1 MPYKDPEKNRACI
14 KAWRER
20 NRERKAAIDKAWRKN
35 NPEKVRICRE
45 RNRERKAAANKAW
58 CERNRERRAAANKA
72 WRKNNPEKVRIC
84 RERNRERKAARDK
97 IYHERNREQRAA
109 ANKAW
114 RERNRE
120 RIVTYR
126 KVNRE
131 RTRKIEKAWVERNRD
146 LVNEKVRRRRCRK
159 RNVSVYLTASET
171 QQIVILERTRQELQR
186 ETRREHHIDHI
197 LPIVHGGIHHPVNL
211 RIIDGKENLSKQAK
225 LLPEAIALAPEHFR
239 LYSERI
245 STERAWEFVR
255 QLAAGLGLGEDDLDA
270 LVTGKPLKRKPT
282 LEDFMA

>member
-1 MPYKDPEKNRACI
+1 MAYKDLEKIRKTNKDWNKRNRERVAATTKAWRERNREREAATA

-20 NRERKAAIDKAWRKN
+20 NRERKAATTKAW
-35 NPEKVRICRE
+35 RE
-45 RNRERKAAANKAW
+45 RNRERKAATTKAW
-58 CERNRERRAAANKA
+58 S
-72 WRKNNPEKVRIC
+72 
-84 RERNRERKAARDK
+84 ERNRERKAEK
-97 IYHERNREQRAA
+97 
-109 ANKAW
+109 NKAW
-114 RERNRE
+114 RERNPE
-120 RIVTYR
+120 RVAAIA
-126 KVNRE
+126 
-131 RTRKIEKAWVERNRD
+131 KAWRERNRD
-146 LVNEKVRRRRCRK
+146 LINEKNRRRRCK
-159 RNVSVYLTASET
+159 EKNSSVPLTANEKKKILLMERARQQLQKET
-171 QQIVILERTRQELQR
+171 GLKY
-186 ETRREHHIDHI
+186 HIDHI

-211 RIIDGKENLSKQAK
+211 MILDSRENGCKRDK